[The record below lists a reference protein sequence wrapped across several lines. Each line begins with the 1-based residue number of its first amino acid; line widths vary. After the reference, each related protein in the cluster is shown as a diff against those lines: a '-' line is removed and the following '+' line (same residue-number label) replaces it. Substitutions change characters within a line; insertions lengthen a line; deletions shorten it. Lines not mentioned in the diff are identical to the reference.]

1 MITKKT
7 VNLSETENV
16 VSTGLGDLS
25 EERWPRKM
33 RIWNYSTLWT
43 SVSRE

>member
-7 VNLSETENV
+7 VNLNETENV
-16 VSTGLGDLS
+16 VSTGLGDLF